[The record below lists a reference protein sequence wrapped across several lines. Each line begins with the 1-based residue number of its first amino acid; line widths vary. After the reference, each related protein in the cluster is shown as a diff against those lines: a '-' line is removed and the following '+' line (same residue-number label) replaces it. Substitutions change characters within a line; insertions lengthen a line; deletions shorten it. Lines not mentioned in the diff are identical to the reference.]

1 MKKSMFFFI
10 SIMLMISA
18 TLSAQ
23 NPTVKN
29 GIATYH
35 SNKNIGRKYKVPDSW
50 NKIII
55 KKNVTITGSFYFPTR
70 TRSMEIMGESRKT
83 SIIKGDGSR
92 PTNDGING
100 RSYSAIRFDK
110 APDVYIHD
118 LRSLNPMKFH
128 IGGGF
133 GKVTVERC
141 DLIETRGSHS
151 SDGIHGGNRSVI
163 VRDCY
168 IDTYDDALYTRECTL
183 VENTTIVHNKN
194 GSPFMTSWGATI
206 DNGTTCVIRNCTVID
221 NYHDKEGYNHGVFGW
236 ANKHDNAAQT
246 VTVKIQGSFTRNVA
260 PGKKASFMYSIGRW
274 GGNPIRN
281 ATIKVDGVCPDK
293 NSVLIRPGAQ
303 NCKVTFVNCG
313 NNGGGGGGGT
323 PSGDFVSIQGNNG
336 KYVSSEN
343 GTKAMMCNRT
353 SVAAWEKFTI
363 VDAGNGKIA
372 LKGNNG
378 KYVSNGSPMWC
389 NVSSITNAAKFT
401 KVNVGGG
408 KIALKGSNNKYV
420 SSENGLKPMNCN
432 RDKAQG
438 WEKFTLK
445 DVKSASAN
453 ISDNSSNVKIY
464 PNPVYSNLTVELKEL
479 QESNIVEIFNTNGQ
493 LMLSSEL
500 NNNMEQ
506 INLESLRS
514 GLYLVKIQNGS
525 SIQTSTIIKK

>member
-29 GIATYH
+29 GVATYH

-70 TRSMEIMGESRKT
+70 TKPMEIMGESRKT

-110 APDVYIHD
+110 SPDVYIHD

-141 DLIETRGSHS
+141 DLIENRGAHS
-151 SDGIHGGNRSVI
+151 SDGIHGGNRKVI

-168 IDTYDDALYTRECTL
+168 IDTWDDALYTRECTL

-194 GSPFMTSWGATI
+194 GSPFMTSWGASI

-221 NYHDKEGYNHGVFGW
+221 NSNIGYNHGVVAW
-236 ANKHDNAAQT
+236 AGKHDHKAQT
-246 VTVKIQGSFTRNVA
+246 VTLKFQGSFTRKTN
-260 PGKKASFMYSIGRW
+260 PGKKASTMYTIGRPT
-274 GGNPIRN
+274 GNNLKN
-281 ATIKVDGVCPDK
+281 ATIKVDGKCPSKGSVDIRK
-293 NSVLIRPGAQ
+293 GCSNS
-303 NCKVTFVNCG
+303 KVVFVNCG
-313 NNGGGGGGGT
+313 STGGGGGGT

-353 SVAAWEKFTI
+353 SVAAWEKFT
-363 VDAGNGKIA
+363 VVNAGGGKIA

-389 NVSSITNAAKFT
+389 NVNSITNAAKFT

-408 KIALKGSNNKYV
+408 KIALKGSNNKFV

-432 RDKAQG
+432 RAIAQG

-445 DVKSASAN
+445 SVKSASSAMPVKS
-453 ISDNSSNVKIY
+453 SDVKIY
-464 PNPVYSNLTVELKEL
+464 PNPAYSTLTIELNKL

-493 LMLSSEL
+493 LMLSRKL

-506 INLESLRS
+506 INLETLKQ

-525 SIQTSTIIKK
+525 SIQTRTIIKK